1 MSRVYA
7 VVHRT
12 YIVHA
17 RSYQRT
23 HRTCAA
29 SSSATTRINFWHQHA
44 TIARA
49 PDTTAIVKFFLATP
63 ALLLTDYAF
72 NNYAYAVLRSDFLM
86 ISFLILTLLVSSYVL
101 FPIQTQ
107 MHKHRYVYRHIWT
120 YVFESDCVWCVCM
133 FVCVF
138 VSRISAITVL
148 LPGANQQQIRL
159 SKCRV
164 EKVKILLKQQQ
175 RASWGASTQ
184 RRLGVR
190 KSGRIK
196 APE

>member
-1 MSRVYA
+1 MLCPSLPRSTLLPCLPRESSIHIGPSICPSTQTHPRDTSIRTQCMSRVYA

-12 YIVHA
+12 YTVHA

-29 SSSATTRINFWHQHA
+29 SSSATTSINFWHQHA

-86 ISFLILTLLVSSYVL
+86 IFFLFLHY
-101 FPIQTQ
+101 
-107 MHKHRYVYRHIWT
+107 
-120 YVFESDCVWCVCM
+120 
-133 FVCVF
+133 
-138 VSRISAITVL
+138 
-148 LPGANQQQIRL
+148 
-159 SKCRV
+159 
-164 EKVKILLKQQQ
+164 
-175 RASWGASTQ
+175 
-184 RRLGVR
+184 
-190 KSGRIK
+190 
-196 APE
+196 